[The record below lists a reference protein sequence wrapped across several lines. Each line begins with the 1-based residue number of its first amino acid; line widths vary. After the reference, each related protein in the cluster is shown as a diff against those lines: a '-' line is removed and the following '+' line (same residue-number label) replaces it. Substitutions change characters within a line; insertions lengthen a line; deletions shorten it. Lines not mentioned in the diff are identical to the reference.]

1 MKYVLTALVTA
12 FAQVGFCQGSTSS
25 STVRYYLAY
34 AEQRMVDY
42 ARTMGYDANAA
53 IGEEIPHNV
62 PVLVPHQG
70 MADPTFKVSV
80 GFQVVQTAANSPAI
94 HFYNGVDMNL
104 AFERAYCNAGAG
116 DVAPDEYSFNKLT
129 WGTDRAVDAFTYPS
143 HPVYWFDTGLP
154 IDLDGDG
161 NIDSYPMKSQTSEF
175 NPRFYRRGTEDMN
188 YFNLS
193 SVRPVGF
200 AGSAMLL
207 GAMHKVEMFEK
218 RVLYT
223 VNIRSHMLAG
233 ETYGDDE
240 GETGLWPST
249 SPVLRTSSSNVVY
262 FRNFTGAMGLP
273 QPKYLVRAVPEPGA
287 LLALSAGVLA
297 LRRRRKYGDSLE

>member
-1 MKYVLTALVTA
+1 MRRLITYSLLSLGCYSQALET
-12 FAQVGFCQGSTSS
+12 S

-42 ARTMGYDANAA
+42 ARSMGYDANAA

-94 HFYNGVDMNL
+94 HFYGGLDMNL
-104 AFERAYCNAGAG
+104 AFERAYCDAGLA

-175 NPRFYRRGTEDMN
+175 NPVFYRRGTEDMN

-200 AGSAMLL
+200 AGIAGFIS
-207 GAMHKVEMFEK
+207 AMHKVEVMEK
-218 RVLYT
+218 RVIYT

-249 SPVLRTSSSNVVY
+249 APVIRGHATNAVY
-262 FRNFTGAMGLP
+262 FRNITAGIGLP
-273 QPKYLVRAVPEPGA
+273 QPKYLVRAVPEPAA
-287 LLALSAGVLA
+287 LLALSAGLLA
-297 LRRRRKYGDSLE
+297 LRRRRK